1 MLCSIS
7 VEYSSTKLYRKIE
20 NLMAI
25 YRKLVLKP
33 ISRRHFLN
41 KKKKLTLKIDLG
53 QNTHTHNRN
62 KMKNNYKS
70 KFSYK
75 TSYKT

>member
-41 KKKKLTLKIDLG
+41 KKKKIDT
-53 QNTHTHNRN
+53 QNRPRTKHTHTQ
-62 KMKNNYKS
+62 
-70 KFSYK
+70 
-75 TSYKT
+75 